1 MVDIC
6 EATCEG
12 TCSADLS
19 NDKGDVNGEETG
31 NASND
36 DLEGLE
42 RGAGGDDFLAFV
54 FTLDL
59 TIWLKQPRGLTIFPS
74 IVRISKDLIR
84 EICDRFLQKVSKSS
98 NILQNRN
105 SKLSLAIFLFSFF
118 SSLI

>member
-1 MVDIC
+1 MEILTDNLLISSSTVLAVAILISLACILLVDIC

-59 TIWLKQPRGLTIFPS
+59 TIWLKQPSGLTIFPS
-74 IVRISKDLIR
+74 IVRISKDLI
-84 EICDRFLQKVSKSS
+84 
-98 NILQNRN
+98 
-105 SKLSLAIFLFSFF
+105 
-118 SSLI
+118 